1 MIVCLVLSHSF
12 QTQPKSVYTNYFF
25 CFVITPNYICSNA
38 FRLFWIFETE
48 NGIDDEEDKEDD
60 DDNMCGICL
69 EDMSE
74 ISPFTNE
81 DRNETILNS
90 LPDLEFPKLKWYP
103 SRIFKALTQAS
114 KRASKWSVI
123 YSVVTVVSVYIGG
136 KKARYGLYL
145 SSILLALKIY
155 LEHWEET
162 YVQN

>member
-1 MIVCLVLSHSF
+1 M
-12 QTQPKSVYTNYFF
+12 YTNLFYFF
-25 CFVITPNYICSNA
+25 SCYNSTTFAPA
-38 FRLFWIFETE
+38 FAILNFETE
-48 NGIDDEEDKEDD
+48 NKEEDVEDDEEDD

-81 DRNETILNS
+81 DRNETILNG

>member
-1 MIVCLVLSHSF
+1 MFDFLGVIAFKHSPNQCILTISF
-12 QTQPKSVYTNYFF
+12 ALLLLLTTFAQMRFVYFLN
-25 CFVITPNYICSNA
+25 
-38 FRLFWIFETE
+38 FETE

-81 DRNETILNS
+81 DRNETILNG